1 MDTSRIDSMVS
12 TSIKKVNLSELKP
25 HPDNPRKISRENMDR
40 LVKSLQEFPEML
52 EIKEIV
58 VDETMTII
66 GGNMRYAA
74 LKKMGREQCKAKIV
88 TGLTEDQKR
97 EYIIKDNI
105 ALGEWEK
112 TIIAK
117 KYSDLDLKTWGI
129 DLLGASMGK
138 EELTAAILTEKERK
152 EATKTADEISKALS
166 EKIKTITAEDPKRI
180 NSAICIVVQNGQGND
195 IMVLADPNAK
205 DIIAELKRY
214 ADAGEHSPLE
224 CLMRALT

>member
-1 MDTSRIDSMVS
+1 MVN
-12 TSIKKVNLSELKP
+12 TIIKKVKLSELKP

-166 EKIKTITAEDPKRI
+166 EKIKAITAEDPKRI
-180 NSAICIVVQNGQGND
+180 NSAICIVVRNGRGND
-195 IMVLADPNAK
+195 FMVLADPNAK

>member
-1 MDTSRIDSMVS
+1 MVT

-138 EELTAAILTEKERK
+138 EDLTAAILTEKERK
-152 EATKTADEISKALS
+152 EEGKTADEISKALS

-180 NSAICIVVQNGQGND
+180 NSAICIVVQNGRGND
-195 IMVLADPNAK
+195 VMVLADPNAK

-214 ADAGEHSPLE
+214 ADAGEYSPLE

>member
-1 MDTSRIDSMVS
+1 MVN
-12 TSIKKVNLSELKP
+12 TIIKKVNLSELKP
-25 HPDNPRKISRENMDR
+25 HPNNPRKISRENMDR

-138 EELTAAILTEKERK
+138 EELRAAILTEKERK
-152 EATKTADEISKALS
+152 EAGKTADEISKALS

-180 NSAICIVVQNGQGND
+180 NSAICIVVRNGRGND
-195 IMVLADPNAK
+195 FMVLADPNAK

>member
-1 MDTSRIDSMVS
+1 MVN
-12 TSIKKVNLSELKP
+12 TIIKTVKLSELKP

-129 DLLGASMGK
+129 DLLGTSMGK

-152 EATKTADEISKALS
+152 EAAKTADEISKALS

-180 NSAICIVVQNGQGND
+180 NSAICIVVQNGRGND
-195 IMVLADPNAK
+195 VMVLADPNAK
-205 DIIAELKRY
+205 DFIAELKRY

>member
-1 MDTSRIDSMVS
+1 MVN
-12 TSIKKVNLSELKP
+12 TIIKKVNLSELKP

-180 NSAICIVVQNGQGND
+180 NSAICIVVQNGRGND
-195 IMVLADPNAK
+195 FMVLADPNAK

>member
-1 MDTSRIDSMVS
+1 MVN
-12 TSIKKVNLSELKP
+12 TIIKTVKLSELKP

-40 LVKSLQEFPEML
+40 LVKSLQDSPEML

-74 LKKMGREQCKAKIV
+74 LKKMGREQCKTKIV

-166 EKIKTITAEDPKRI
+166 EKIKAITAEDPKRI
-180 NSAICIVVQNGQGND
+180 NSAICIVVRNGRGND
-195 IMVLADPNAK
+195 FMVLADPNAK

>member
-1 MDTSRIDSMVS
+1 MVN
-12 TSIKKVNLSELKP
+12 TIIKKVNLSELKP

-74 LKKMGREQCKAKIV
+74 LKKMGKEQCKAKIV

-97 EYIIKDNI
+97 EYIVKDNI

-152 EATKTADEISKALS
+152 EAAKTVDEISKALS
-166 EKIKTITAEDPKRI
+166 EKIKAITAEDPKRI
-180 NSAICIVVQNGQGND
+180 NSAICIVVRNGRGND
-195 IMVLADPNAK
+195 FMVLADPNAK

>member
-1 MDTSRIDSMVS
+1 MVS

-88 TGLTEDQKR
+88 TGLTADQKR

-152 EATKTADEISKALS
+152 EAGKTADEISKALS

-180 NSAICIVVQNGQGND
+180 NSAICIVVQNGRGND

>member
-1 MDTSRIDSMVS
+1 MVS

-74 LKKMGREQCKAKIV
+74 LKKMGREQCKTKIV

-152 EATKTADEISKALS
+152 EAGKTADEISKALS

-180 NSAICIVVQNGQGND
+180 NSAICIVVQNGRGND

>member
-1 MDTSRIDSMVS
+1 MVN
-12 TSIKKVNLSELKP
+12 TIIKKVNLSELKP

-74 LKKMGREQCKAKIV
+74 LKKMGKEQCKAKIV

-97 EYIIKDNI
+97 EYIVKDNI

-152 EATKTADEISKALS
+152 EAAKTADEISKALS

-180 NSAICIVVQNGQGND
+180 NSAICIVVQNGRGND
-195 IMVLADPNAK
+195 VMVLADPNAK

>member
-1 MDTSRIDSMVS
+1 MVS

-74 LKKMGREQCKAKIV
+74 LKKIGREQCKAKIV

-152 EATKTADEISKALS
+152 EAAKTVDEISKALS

-180 NSAICIVVQNGQGND
+180 NSAICIVVQNGRGND

>member
-1 MDTSRIDSMVS
+1 MVN
-12 TSIKKVNLSELKP
+12 TIIKTVKLSELKP

-129 DLLGASMGK
+129 DLLGASMEK
-138 EELTAAILTEKERK
+138 EELKAAILTEKERK
-152 EATKTADEISKALS
+152 EAAKTADEISKALS
-166 EKIKTITAEDPKRI
+166 EKIKAITAEDPKRI
-180 NSAICIVVQNGQGND
+180 NSAICIVVRNGRGND
-195 IMVLADPNAK
+195 VMVLADPNAK

>member
-1 MDTSRIDSMVS
+1 MVS

-152 EATKTADEISKALS
+152 EAAKTVDEISKALS
-166 EKIKTITAEDPKRI
+166 EKIKTITTQDPKRI
-180 NSAICIVVQNGQGND
+180 NSAICIVVRNGRGND
-195 IMVLADPNAK
+195 FMVLADPNAK

>member
-1 MDTSRIDSMVS
+1 MVS
-12 TSIKKVNLSELKP
+12 TSIKKVDLSELKP

-74 LKKMGREQCKAKIV
+74 LKKMGREQCKTKIV

-152 EATKTADEISKALS
+152 EAAKTADEISKALS

-180 NSAICIVVQNGQGND
+180 NSAICIVVQNGRGND

>member
-1 MDTSRIDSMVS
+1 MVS

-129 DLLGASMGK
+129 DLLGASMDK

-166 EKIKTITAEDPKRI
+166 EKIKAITAEDPKRI
-180 NSAICIVVQNGQGND
+180 NSAICIVVQNGRGND
-195 IMVLADPNAK
+195 VMVLADPNAK

>member
-1 MDTSRIDSMVS
+1 MVN
-12 TSIKKVNLSELKP
+12 TIIKTVKLSELKP

-152 EATKTADEISKALS
+152 EAAKTADEISKALS

-180 NSAICIVVQNGQGND
+180 NSAICIVVQNGRGND

>member
-1 MDTSRIDSMVS
+1 MVS
-12 TSIKKVNLSELKP
+12 TSIKKVKLSELKP

-166 EKIKTITAEDPKRI
+166 EKIKAITAEDPKRI
-180 NSAICIVVQNGQGND
+180 NSAICIVVRNGRGND
-195 IMVLADPNAK
+195 FMVLADPNAK

>member
-1 MDTSRIDSMVS
+1 MVS

-74 LKKMGREQCKAKIV
+74 LKKMGREQCKTKIV

-152 EATKTADEISKALS
+152 EAAKTADEISKALS
-166 EKIKTITAEDPKRI
+166 EKIKAITVEDPKRI
-180 NSAICIVVQNGQGND
+180 NSAICIVVQNGRGND
-195 IMVLADPNAK
+195 VMVLADPNAK

>member
-1 MDTSRIDSMVS
+1 MVN
-12 TSIKKVNLSELKP
+12 TIIKTVKLSELKP

-40 LVKSLQEFPEML
+40 LVKSLQDFPEML

-74 LKKMGREQCKAKIV
+74 LQKMGHEQCRAKIV

-152 EATKTADEISKALS
+152 EAAKTADEISKALS
-166 EKIKTITAEDPKRI
+166 KKIKTITAEDPKRI
-180 NSAICIVVQNGQGND
+180 NSAICIVVRNGRGND
-195 IMVLADPNAK
+195 VMVLADPNAK

>member
-1 MDTSRIDSMVS
+1 MVN
-12 TSIKKVNLSELKP
+12 TIIKTVKLSELKP

-180 NSAICIVVQNGQGND
+180 NSAICIVVQNGRGND
-195 IMVLADPNAK
+195 VMVLADPNAK

>member
-1 MDTSRIDSMVS
+1 MVS

-180 NSAICIVVQNGQGND
+180 NSAICIVVQNGRGND

>member
-1 MDTSRIDSMVS
+1 MVS
-12 TSIKKVNLSELKP
+12 TIIKKVNLSELKP

-138 EELTAAILTEKERK
+138 EELKAAILTEKERK

-166 EKIKTITAEDPKRI
+166 EKIKTVTAEDPKRI
-180 NSAICIVVQNGQGND
+180 NSAICIVVQNGRGND
-195 IMVLADPNAK
+195 VMVLADPNAK

>member
-1 MDTSRIDSMVS
+1 MVS

-74 LKKMGREQCKAKIV
+74 LKKMGKEQCKAKIV

-97 EYIIKDNI
+97 EYIVKDNI

-129 DLLGASMGK
+129 DLLGTSMGK

-152 EATKTADEISKALS
+152 EAAKTADEISKALS

-180 NSAICIVVQNGQGND
+180 NSAICIVVRNGRGND
-195 IMVLADPNAK
+195 FMVLADPNAK

>member
-1 MDTSRIDSMVS
+1 MVN
-12 TSIKKVNLSELKP
+12 TIIKTVKLSELKP

-74 LKKMGREQCKAKIV
+74 LKKMGREQCKTKIV

-166 EKIKTITAEDPKRI
+166 EKIKAITAEDPKRI
-180 NSAICIVVQNGQGND
+180 NSAICIVVRNGRGND
-195 IMVLADPNAK
+195 FMVLADPNAK

>member
-1 MDTSRIDSMVS
+1 MVS
-12 TSIKKVNLSELKP
+12 TIIKKVNLSELKP

-129 DLLGASMGK
+129 DLLGASMDK

-180 NSAICIVVQNGQGND
+180 NSAICIVVQNGRGND
-195 IMVLADPNAK
+195 VMVLADPNAK

>member
-1 MDTSRIDSMVS
+1 MVN
-12 TSIKKVNLSELKP
+12 TIIKKVKLSELKP

-152 EATKTADEISKALS
+152 EAAKTADEISKALS

-180 NSAICIVVQNGQGND
+180 NSAICIVVQNGRGND
-195 IMVLADPNAK
+195 VMVLADPNAK

>member
-1 MDTSRIDSMVS
+1 MVN
-12 TSIKKVNLSELKP
+12 TIIKKVNLSELKP

-74 LKKMGREQCKAKIV
+74 LKKMGREQCKTKIV

-152 EATKTADEISKALS
+152 EAAKTADEISKALS

-180 NSAICIVVQNGQGND
+180 NSAICIVVQNGRGND
-195 IMVLADPNAK
+195 VMVLADPNAK

>member
-1 MDTSRIDSMVS
+1 MVN
-12 TSIKKVNLSELKP
+12 TIIKTVKLSELKP

-74 LKKMGREQCKAKIV
+74 LKKMGREQCKTKIV

-152 EATKTADEISKALS
+152 EAAKTADEISKALS

-180 NSAICIVVQNGQGND
+180 NSAICIVVRNGRGND
-195 IMVLADPNAK
+195 FMVLADPNAK

>member
-1 MDTSRIDSMVS
+1 MVN
-12 TSIKKVNLSELKP
+12 TIIKKVKLSELKP

-152 EATKTADEISKALS
+152 EAGKTADEISKALS

>member
-129 DLLGASMGK
+129 DLLGASMDK

-180 NSAICIVVQNGQGND
+180 NSAICIVVQNGRGND
-195 IMVLADPNAK
+195 VMVLADPNAN

>member
-1 MDTSRIDSMVS
+1 MVN
-12 TSIKKVNLSELKP
+12 TIIKTVKLSELKP

-138 EELTAAILTEKERK
+138 EELRAAILTEKERK
-152 EATKTADEISKALS
+152 EAAKTVDAISKALS

-180 NSAICIVVQNGQGND
+180 NSAICIVVQNGRGND
-195 IMVLADPNAK
+195 VMVLADPNAK